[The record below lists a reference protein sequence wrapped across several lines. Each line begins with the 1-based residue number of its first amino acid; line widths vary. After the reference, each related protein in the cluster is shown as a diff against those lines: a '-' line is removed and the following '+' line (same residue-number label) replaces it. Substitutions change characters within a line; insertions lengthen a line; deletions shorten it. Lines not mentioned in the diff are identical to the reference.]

1 MGALNRAQLRRPL
14 TSVLGASA
22 PAHRIIGGKMDMPP
36 APAYAHGRLKAM
48 YGDTPA

>member
-1 MGALNRAQLRRPL
+1 MGALNRAPLRRPL

-22 PAHRIIGGKMDMPP
+22 PAHRIIGGKIDMPL